1 MPVKQIVTSLLF
13 FLFFVPA
20 MGQTGRALLVAIDKY
35 PPESGWNEIH
45 ATNDITLLTHLLSER
60 NFAPENVTVLINRQA
75 TKEAT
80 VQALN
85 KLARKSLRGDYI
97 YIHFSCH
104 GQQMVDDNGDEA
116 DGLDEALIPYDA
128 PRRYQKGV
136 YEGEKHLRDDE
147 LGLLLDRIRKKVG
160 VKGTV
165 TLTMDACHSGT
176 ADRDK
181 EDDVYIR
188 GTSYIFAPKDFVR
201 PMATSIDSTLIEIHS
216 KPGMAPMTVIAAC
229 MPDQLNYEYRSP
241 EGDYYGSLT
250 YALCEIMSK
259 NEWVSFAQLYDKL
272 KSRVAE
278 LKPRRGKTQVP
289 LLKTNDERRTFRIGI

>member
-1 MPVKQIVTSLLF
+1 MPVKQIVTTLLF
-13 FLFFVPA
+13 FLFFVPV

-45 ATNDITLLTHLLSER
+45 ATNDMTLLTHLLSER

-104 GQQMVDDNGDEA
+104 GQQMADDNGDEA

-201 PMATSIDSTLIEIHS
+201 PMAASIDSTLIEIHS
-216 KPGMAPMTVIAAC
+216 KPGMAPLTVIAAC

-250 YALCEIMSK
+250 YALCEIMGK

>member
-1 MPVKQIVTSLLF
+1 MPVKQIVTTLLF

-20 MGQTGRALLVAIDKY
+20 MGQTARALLVAIDKY

-60 NFAPENVTVLINRQA
+60 NFAPENVTVLINSQA

-104 GQQMVDDNGDEA
+104 GQQMADDDGDET

-128 PRRYQKGV
+128 PRRYQKGI

-181 EDDVYIR
+181 EDEVYIR
-188 GTSYIFAPKDFVR
+188 GTSYIFAPADFVR
-201 PMATSIDSTLIEIHS
+201 PATTCADSTLIKIHT
-216 KPGMAPMTVIAAC
+216 KPGLAPMTVIAAC

-241 EGDYYGSLT
+241 ERDYYGSLT
-250 YALCEIMSK
+250 YALCEIMDK

-289 LLKTNDERRTFRIGI
+289 LLKTNDERRVFRIGI

>member
-1 MPVKQIVTSLLF
+1 MPVKQIVTTLLF

-20 MGQTGRALLVAIDKY
+20 MGQTARALLVAIDKY

-104 GQQMVDDNGDEA
+104 GQQMADDNGDEA

-176 ADRDK
+176 ADRDR
-181 EDDVYIR
+181 EDDVYVR

-201 PMATSIDSTLIEIHS
+201 PMAASIDSTLIEIHS
-216 KPGMAPMTVIAAC
+216 KPGMATMTVIAAC

-250 YALCEIMSK
+250 YALCEIMGK